1 MPQEHTSSVF
11 VLHLTRDRVGV
22 AGREL
27 CSKRLAMP
35 ATTKTTCYAGTFEV
49 SLTWCEG
56 SLSHEMLNN
65 SH

>member
-11 VLHLTRDRVGV
+11 ILHLTRDRVGV

-35 ATTKTTCYAGTFEV
+35 AATKATCYIGTFEG
-49 SLTWCEG
+49 SLTWYEG